1 MKGFPIGWCRVM
13 GLGLGVS
20 LWTLAASGD
29 SQGITRQVVL
39 KLAGS
44 QNRSVEL
51 AAERVREARALLAR
65 DREQLFPW
73 ISPGVGYRRHDG
85 NLQDVVGNV
94 FDASKQSG
102 VAALTLQAQI
112 DLGDSLYRVLASQ
125 QTVKGSEA
133 SEAAQRRTTATLA
146 AAAYEELSRAAA
158 SLEAADEAVR
168 IAEEFHRQVRQ
179 AVDSGLAFAGDAAR
193 AEVQAQRNQSLR
205 LRAREEVRLASVRLA
220 ELLRLPMTRELRPDL
235 SEFVPLTLVATNR
248 PLDSLVASA
257 LAHRP
262 EVAQTRAQSLSAEAL
277 KSGTTVGPWIPTL
290 GAQAAMGG
298 LAGGRNGDF
307 RNGDDFQDYGVAAT
321 WKIGPGGI
329 GDRSRVRFA
338 DSRVRQAKIQED
350 QMRDAIVREVLEARA
365 RADSAVA
372 QLELAGQTVTSAR
385 RLLELTQARRELGVG
400 AVLEAVDAER
410 EFTRARAE
418 HLRALADQNRLQWEL
433 WRAVGE
439 GESEAS
445 VAPPRR

>member
-1 MKGFPIGWCRVM
+1 MNGIRIWWRRVM
-13 GLGLGVS
+13 GLGLGAS
-20 LWTLAASGD
+20 LSAASSLGD
-29 SQGITRQVVL
+29 DQVITRQVVL

-51 AAERVREARALLAR
+51 AAERVREARALLGR

-73 ISPGVGYRRHDG
+73 VSPGVAYRRHDG

-133 SEAAQRRTTATLA
+133 GEAAQRRTTAMLA

-193 AEVQAQRNQSLR
+193 AEVQVQRNQSLQ
-205 LRAREEVRLASVRLA
+205 LRTREELRLASVRLA
-220 ELLRLPMTRELRPDL
+220 ELVRLPMTRELRPDL

-262 EVAQTRAQSLSAEAL
+262 EMAQTRAQSLSAEAL

-290 GAQAAMGG
+290 GAQAAVGG

-321 WKIGPGGI
+321 WRIGPGGI
-329 GDRSRVRFA
+329 GDRSRVRSA
-338 DSRVRQAKIQED
+338 ESRVRQAKIIED
-350 QMRDAIVREVLEARA
+350 QMRDAIMREVLEARA
-365 RADSAVA
+365 RTDSAAA
-372 QLELAGQTVTSAR
+372 QLELAGRTLVASR
-385 RLLELTQARRELGVG
+385 RLLDLTHARRELGVG

-410 EFTRARAE
+410 EYTRARADQ
-418 HLRALADQNRLQWEL
+418 LRALADQNRLQWEL
-433 WRAVGE
+433 WRAVGD
-439 GESEAS
+439 GDLDAS
-445 VAPPRR
+445 VAGPRR